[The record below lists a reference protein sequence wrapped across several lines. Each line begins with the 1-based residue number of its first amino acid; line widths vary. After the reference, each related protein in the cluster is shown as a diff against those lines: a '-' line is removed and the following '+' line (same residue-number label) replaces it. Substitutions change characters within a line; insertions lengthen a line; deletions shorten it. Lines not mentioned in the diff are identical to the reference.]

1 MTPFPIILSAPSG
14 AGKTSIARQLL
25 GSRRDVGYSVSA
37 TTRPRRGHE
46 TEGKDYHFL
55 SDDEF
60 RRKRASG
67 EFAECA
73 EVHGR
78 WYGTLRREVDA
89 VLAAG
94 KHVIMA
100 IDVQGARQFA
110 RAYPKSVRVF
120 VLPPSVEVLIERLRA
135 RNTESG
141 DLIERRL
148 RTAQQEI
155 EAVGEYD
162 YVVVNDQLS
171 VVTREVSAIID
182 AEMARV
188 PRATAVNDA
197 ISALLADLRR
207 AIAAHV

>member
-1 MTPFPIILSAPSG
+1 VTPFPIILSAPSG
-14 AGKTSIARQLL
+14 AGKTTIARALL
-25 GSRRDVGYSVSA
+25 AARPDVGYSVSA

-46 TEGKDYHFL
+46 TNGRDYHFL

-60 RRKRASG
+60 RRKRLAG

-89 VLAAG
+89 VLGAG
-94 KHVIMA
+94 RHVIMA

-110 RAYPKSVRVF
+110 QAYPKSVRVF

-135 RNTESG
+135 RNTESD
-141 DLIERRL
+141 DLIDRRL
-148 RTAQQEI
+148 RTARQEI

-162 YVVVNDQLS
+162 YVVVNDQLP
-171 VVTREVSAIID
+171 VVTKQVSGIID
-182 AEMARV
+182 AEMSRV
-188 PRATAVNDA
+188 PRAKAVDDT

>member
-14 AGKTSIARQLL
+14 AGKTSIARALL
-25 GSRRDVGYSVSA
+25 AARSDVGYSVSA

-46 TEGKDYHFL
+46 VEGKDYHFL
-55 SDDEF
+55 SDDDF
-60 RRKRASG
+60 RRKRAAG
-67 EFAECA
+67 EFAESA

-89 VLAAG
+89 VLGAG

-110 RAYPKSVRVF
+110 RAYPNSVRVF

-135 RNTESG
+135 RNTESD
-141 DLIERRL
+141 DLIDRRL

-171 VVTREVSAIID
+171 VVTKEVSGIID
-182 AEMARV
+182 AELKRV
-188 PRATAVNDA
+188 PRATPVNDT

>member
-1 MTPFPIILSAPSG
+1 VTPFPIILSAPSG
-14 AGKTSIARQLL
+14 AGKTTIARALL
-25 GSRRDVGYSVSA
+25 AARSDVGYSVSA

-46 TEGKDYHFL
+46 TNGRDYHFL

-60 RRKRASG
+60 RRKRLAG

-89 VLAAG
+89 VLGAG
-94 KHVIMA
+94 RHVIMA

-110 RAYPKSVRVF
+110 QAYPKSVRVF

-135 RNTESG
+135 RNTESD
-141 DLIERRL
+141 DLIDRRL
-148 RTAQQEI
+148 RTARQEI

-162 YVVVNDQLS
+162 YVVVNDQLP
-171 VVTREVSAIID
+171 VVTKQVSGIID
-182 AEMARV
+182 AEMSRV
-188 PRATAVNDA
+188 PRAKAVDDT